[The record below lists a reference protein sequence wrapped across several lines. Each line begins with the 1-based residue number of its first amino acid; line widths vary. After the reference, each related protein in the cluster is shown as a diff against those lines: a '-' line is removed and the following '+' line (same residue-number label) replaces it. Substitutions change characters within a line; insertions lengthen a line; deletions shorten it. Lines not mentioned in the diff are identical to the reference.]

1 MPRQPHNHGA
11 IAAIII
17 IVLLLK
23 QLGNVVV
30 HLLIVILCRCEHA
43 SCLARASLL
52 QLGDAAIIEI
62 EVAGTT
68 RCKETDNG
76 DIEASV
82 RLGRWS

>member
-1 MPRQPHNHGA
+1 MPGQSQKHGT

-17 IVLLLK
+17 IVLLFQ
-23 QLGNVVV
+23 QLGNSIV
-30 HLLIVILCRCEHA
+30 HLLIVILCGCENA

-68 RCKETDNG
+68 RCDESDNG
-76 DIEASV
+76 DIEACV
-82 RLGRWS
+82 